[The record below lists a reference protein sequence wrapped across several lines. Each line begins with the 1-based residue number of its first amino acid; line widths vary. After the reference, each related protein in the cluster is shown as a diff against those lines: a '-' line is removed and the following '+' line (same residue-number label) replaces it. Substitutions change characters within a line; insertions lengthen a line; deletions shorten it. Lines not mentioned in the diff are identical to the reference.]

1 MSVLVLPLICELS
14 LVDLTG
20 TTSRDNTDEVF
31 YNNDSNRDC
40 VGYILSSRFSNF
52 LGTVLNK
59 LSFPREGYNDHDQ
72 DAMMMIRII
81 LRVNMNDA
89 VEGPCLRN

>member
-1 MSVLVLPLICELS
+1 MIFELS

-40 VGYILSSRFSNF
+40 VGYILSSKFSNWIYATAAVTAVETF
-52 LGTVLNK
+52 IICLMFVRRLT
-59 LSFPREGYNDHDQ
+59 YNL
-72 DAMMMIRII
+72 MIRMRCI
-81 LRVNMNDA
+81 LLV
-89 VEGPCLRN
+89 C

>member
-31 YNNDSNRDC
+31 NNNNDSNRDC
-40 VGYILSSRFSNF
+40 VGYILSSKFSN
-52 LGTVLNK
+52 
-59 LSFPREGYNDHDQ
+59 
-72 DAMMMIRII
+72 
-81 LRVNMNDA
+81 
-89 VEGPCLRN
+89 

>member
-1 MSVLVLPLICELS
+1 MSLLVLLWTRLRLRLQGRQVAPLIFELS

-40 VGYILSSRFSNF
+40 VG
-52 LGTVLNK
+52 
-59 LSFPREGYNDHDQ
+59 
-72 DAMMMIRII
+72 
-81 LRVNMNDA
+81 
-89 VEGPCLRN
+89 